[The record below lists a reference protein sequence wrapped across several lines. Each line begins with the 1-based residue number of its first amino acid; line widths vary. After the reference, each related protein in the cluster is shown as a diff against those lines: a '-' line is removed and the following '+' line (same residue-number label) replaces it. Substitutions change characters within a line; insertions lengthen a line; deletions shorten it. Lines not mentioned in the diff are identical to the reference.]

1 MDQATL
7 LAIIAL
13 AAAIHASFQL
23 SVSMLTLVSGH
34 ALGQKARH
42 RRVMNLMS
50 SFTLGAMTMTTLLLC
65 SLAYLTY
72 VFFGTLSPILAWSVV
87 CGLMAGVGVAV
98 WVFYYRK
105 QGGTALWLPRSFAR
119 MIHGRIKA
127 TEFGSEAYS
136 LGLTS
141 VLIEILFT
149 LAPLTAAAFALVQLP
164 YHYQIVGIIIYV
176 VTSVF
181 PLFMVTLMV
190 GGGKKLSR
198 IQKWR
203 EQNKRFIQFAAGSAL
218 FVLGFFIY
226 ANEVVTPLITKA
238 IQ

>member
-1 MDQATL
+1 
-7 LAIIAL
+7 
-13 AAAIHASFQL
+13 
-23 SVSMLTLVSGH
+23 
-34 ALGQKARH
+34 
-42 RRVMNLMS
+42 
-50 SFTLGAMTMTTLLLC
+50 
-65 SLAYLTY
+65 
-72 VFFGTLSPILAWSVV
+72 
-87 CGLMAGVGVAV
+87 
-98 WVFYYRK
+98 
-105 QGGTALWLPRSFAR
+105 